1 MMYLRGSFQPQRLLF
16 NTLQW
21 VWKEPLRLKGP
32 FFAQRLLKLD
42 CREWKIKKLSL
53 LDQLTLGLGTKWV
66 PSSALSVEN
75 LSKRNHFCTFTKIEH
90 MTRQCEAMHSQIRLF
105 EESHRYLNNQKGSIS
120 HVKMQQKSTVH
131 INIAYCLFQTEFEQL
146 NPNSHGI
153 HSPHPNYATVSVWHL
168 LCKFSCHIFK
178 TPKQGSAWR

>member
-1 MMYLRGSFQPQRLLF
+1 MRLNMWNLVLVFQLLGCT
-16 NTLQW
+16 NQT
-21 VWKEPLRLKGP
+21 PTP
-32 FFAQRLLKLD
+32 
-42 CREWKIKKLSL
+42 WKIKKLSL
-53 LDQLTLGLGTKWV
+53 LDQLTLDLGTKWV

-75 LSKRNHFCTFTKIEH
+75 LLKRKHFCTFTKIEH

-120 HVKMQQKSTVH
+120 HAKMQHKSTVH